1 MLKFKKTS
9 LTYYACILFF
19 TTFEIQNENDVTTNQ
34 TATKKLN
41 MKDKTIDYV
50 LRATWQA
57 VSRMYNEEA
66 NKYGATMATGFV
78 LLSIDKENG
87 TASTALGPKMGMEAT
102 SLTRILKSMEER
114 GLIIRK
120 KNPDDGRGIL
130 IYLTEF
136 GKEKRELSKNT
147 VLKFNETIKNNIPDE
162 KLQHFMEVAQ
172 TINDLITEKNIFTD
186 NKQQPL

>member
-1 MLKFKKTS
+1 
-9 LTYYACILFF
+9 
-19 TTFEIQNENDVTTNQ
+19 
-34 TATKKLN
+34 
-41 MKDKTIDYV
+41 MKEKTIDYV

-87 TASTALGPKMGMEAT
+87 TPSTALGPKMGMEAT
-102 SLTRILKSMEER
+102 SLTRTLKSMEER

-120 KNPDDGRGIL
+120 KNPEDGRGVL

-136 GKEKRELSKNT
+136 GKEKRDLSKNT
-147 VLKFNETIKNNIPDE
+147 VLKFNETVKNNISEE
-162 KLQHFMEVAQ
+162 KMKHFMEVSE
-172 TINDLITEKNIFTD
+172 TINELIADKNIFAD
-186 NKQQPL
+186 NKSNTIKIKNTRNETTY